1 MRFSILKYLFVFITP
16 VVVLF
21 SLSLNGL
28 WTYFA
33 LFFVFAFIPFLE
45 FFFKGNENNMTEI
58 EEAIALEDKTYD
70 FIIWSLVPIQLLTLV
85 YFLMRISDPSVF
97 YYEKVGMMTA
107 FGISCG
113 VLGINAAH
121 ELGHRQTKHEQL
133 MSKILLCTT
142 LYMHFFIEHN
152 RGHHRHVSTDEDP
165 ASSKYGEN
173 LYAFYIRSVRGSWL
187 SAWQIEKKRLAKTHQ
202 NFWSGHNEMLVYQ
215 IIQIALLVVVG
226 VVFNAEVLFWFIN
239 SAIMGFLLLETV
251 NYIEHYG
258 LRRQKITEKQYE
270 PVLPNHSW
278 NSNHTLGRVLLLELT
293 RHSDHHYKAT
303 RKYQVL
309 RHFDN
314 SPQMPAGYPAM
325 MLLALVPPL
334 WFKVMHKQI
343 ADYQSHIL
351 HQF

>member
-1 MRFSILKYLFVFITP
+1 MRLATIKYLLVFTTP
-16 VVVLF
+16 IVVLF
-21 SLSLNGL
+21 SLSMNGL
-28 WTYFA
+28 GTYFA
-33 LFFVFAFIPFLE
+33 LVFVFAFIPLLE
-45 FFFKGNENNMTEI
+45 FLFKGNENNLTEL

-70 FIIWSLVPIQLLTLV
+70 YIIWSLVPMQVLTLV
-85 YFLMRISDPSVF
+85 YFLVRISDPSVF

-121 ELGHRQTKHEQL
+121 ELGHRVTKHEQL

-152 RGHHRHVSTDEDP
+152 RGHHKNVSTDEDP
-165 ASSKYGEN
+165 ASSRYGEN
-173 LYAFYIRSVRGSWL
+173 VYAFFVRSVRDSWL
-187 SAWQIEKKRLAKTHQ
+187 SAWQIEKKRLEKAQQ
-202 NFWSGHNEMLVYQ
+202 NFWSWHNEMLVYQ
-215 IIQIALLVVVG
+215 IIQAALLVIIALS
-226 VVFNAEVLFWFIN
+226 FNVEIMFWFFN

-258 LRRQKITEKQYE
+258 LRRQKVTDKQYE
-270 PVLPNHSW
+270 PVLPIHSW

-303 RKYQVL
+303 RKYQIL

-314 SPQMPAGYPAM
+314 SPQMPSGYPAM
-325 MLLALVPPL
+325 MLLSLVPPL
-334 WFKVMHKQI
+334 WFKVMHRQI
-343 ADYQSHIL
+343 AAYRLSN
-351 HQF
+351 

>member
-1 MRFSILKYLFVFITP
+1 MRLATIKYLLVFTTP
-16 VVVLF
+16 IVVLF
-21 SLSLNGL
+21 SLSMNGL
-28 WTYFA
+28 GTYFA
-33 LFFVFAFIPFLE
+33 LVFVFAFIPLLE
-45 FFFKGNENNMTEI
+45 FLFTGNENNLTEL

-70 FIIWSLVPIQLLTLV
+70 YIIWSLVPMQVLTLV
-85 YFLMRISDPSVF
+85 YFLVRISDPSVF

-121 ELGHRQTKHEQL
+121 ELGHRVTKHEQL

-152 RGHHRHVSTDEDP
+152 RGHHKNVSTDEDP
-165 ASSKYGEN
+165 ASSRYGEN
-173 LYAFYIRSVRGSWL
+173 VYAFFVRSVRDSWL
-187 SAWQIEKKRLAKTHQ
+187 SAWQIEKKRLEKAQQ
-202 NFWSGHNEMLVYQ
+202 NFWSWHNEMLVYQ
-215 IIQIALLVVVG
+215 IIQAALLVIIALS
-226 VVFNAEVLFWFIN
+226 FNVEIMFWFIN

-258 LRRQKITEKQYE
+258 LRRQKVTDKQYE
-270 PVLPNHSW
+270 PVLPIHSW

-303 RKYQVL
+303 RKYQIL

-314 SPQMPAGYPAM
+314 SPQMPSGYPAM
-325 MLLALVPPL
+325 MLLSLVPPL
-334 WFKVMHKQI
+334 WFKVMHRQI
-343 ADYQSHIL
+343 AAYRLSN
-351 HQF
+351 